1 MQHEAGFSGSP
12 YDGRDSGAA
21 AFAGFLEHNPDI
33 IKQYRGEEKKLA
45 QTVWGVSLIYR

>member
-1 MQHEAGFSGSP
+1 MKPVFQDPQRG
-12 YDGRDSGAA
+12 GRDSGAA
-21 AFAGFLEHNPDI
+21 AFAGFLEHSPDI